1 MSLARRSLQVVAF
14 VCTLIVGVASMA
26 VIITQTT
33 WFKEWLRGFIVRQAE
48 DYVNGRLSIG
58 RLDGNL
64 FFGVDLEDVDVTMNG
79 KSVVDVKNVG
89 LDYNAMT
96 LIKGDVVLDS
106 IKIERPILRLEQ
118 TAEGW
123 NLANLIKTKTPDNPN
138 NKRTLEI
145 GEIGVADATVYVDSK
160 PVGTSG
166 VTIPERIDRIDASVG
181 VKSNAKELA
190 VDVNHVS
197 LRAANPQF
205 GVNAL
210 SGVIR
215 KSDTEIDF
223 DNVALRTEETS
234 LQVNGTIKNLDSKT
248 PVLSIKASSDK
259 FAVNELAKI
268 VPALRGYDLQPAFEL
283 TAIGPADNMALSVN
297 AREKTVG
304 NVVADLKVDALDPQ
318 RRIAGTAHVTH
329 LNVGPV
335 AKSPT
340 LKSDITGQARFDVAL
355 PSDRLP
361 MRGTYAV
368 NAERVQV
375 IGYEAR
381 NVVAN
386 GRIDGETL
394 TVNAKAVAYGGNAT
408 TAGTVKMG
416 EPLALDLHGQA
427 ARLDL
432 RNLPP
437 SLNAP
442 GVPSNLQFAYTV
454 KSRGPVFSGSV
465 RMQPSTLA
473 GATIARG
480 TTAEFTIGNGAPTYA
495 ASGEVSN
502 LDLQQVGRGFNI
514 PALTA
519 DRYRSRVNASFNVK
533 GSGGGRYP
541 LSIDADGMVVDSE
554 LFGASFP
561 RLSFATSLS
570 NGDARVT
577 ALGQFAN
584 LDPALV
590 SGNERIAG
598 KLSGSIDI
606 MTTIRQYGNGVTPE
620 SIDASGHIDLAD
632 SAIGGVQIDSAV
644 VQGEYANREGRLD
657 QLSIVGAD
665 VNVSG
670 QGPIALNETGSS
682 NVQLHV
688 ETPSLERVGKLI
700 NQPLTGGVVVDAYV
714 TGNGNELYVDG
725 TLQGSNLGQ
734 GENNAL
740 SLTSTFDVSV
750 PQLDA
755 QRAAVH
761 ASNEA
766 TFVQVGGQK
775 INQLLADVTY
785 GQSKVYFS
793 ATAKQEQRQL
803 DAGGTVALH
812 PDHQEIHLPDL
823 ALRTQQ
829 IEWRTAPGSEAA
841 IRYGNDR
848 IAVDNM
854 QLVSGDQRITANGVV
869 GSSTEALKVQA
880 ENVDVA
886 QLNQLALGQPGQVS
900 GRLNANATITGSTSD
915 PHVAGEFALT
925 QGAFRQF
932 KFESLGGKV
941 DYAQPGV
948 TLDVKLQQNP
958 NAWLTAKGVAPVSLL
973 RPNPPEM
980 GHEHQAPAPGEAID
994 IQVQS
999 SPIDLGLIQ
1008 GFTSSVSNVMG
1019 TLQANF
1025 KVTGSGYDPHLDGA
1039 IEVRNGAFAVPD
1051 LGTSYTGLDT
1061 RIDLK
1066 PDAVTITEMRILD
1079 NHGNPMTI
1087 GGELAVHERSVGG
1100 VNVNVKSDNFKVI
1113 DNKMGNV
1120 RVNTDLRLT
1129 GEVIKPRLEGTV
1141 ALETGQ
1147 VDVAE
1152 LLQQFGKKAYATEA
1166 TELPFED
1173 ANTAAQKVRSN
1184 ADIPA
1189 DANTRTPNAGADT
1202 APNVAAVA
1210 KEAQEKTKAPEITPQ
1225 EQPNVF
1231 NALALN
1237 VKVSVPDDLVLKG
1250 QDIRTGEG
1258 GTSLGNM
1265 SITVGGDVDVTKDPG
1280 DTMRLRGE
1288 IRTIRGYYT
1297 FQGRR
1302 FELLRDGRIRFVGT
1316 DEINPLLDL
1325 QARRVIQ
1332 GVEAFINVRG
1342 TMTMP
1347 ELSFRSNPPLEEAD
1361 ILSLIIFNQPV
1372 NELGEGQQA
1381 SLAQRAGD
1389 LASGY
1394 VASGLARSIGT
1405 ALNLNEF
1412 EIQAQGEN
1420 GAGPS
1425 VMLGQQVGKN
1435 LFFRMRQGFGSVQS
1449 TEFILEYQLR
1459 DYLRLQATAAETSG
1473 GTQRIQFRRVERG
1486 GLDLIFFFAY

>member
-14 VCTLIVGVASMA
+14 VCTLIVGVTSMA
-26 VIITQTT
+26 VIVTQTT

-79 KSVVDVKNVG
+79 KTVVDVKNVG
-89 LDYNAMT
+89 LDYNAFT
-96 LIKGDVVLDS
+96 FIKGDVVLDA
-106 IKIERPILRLEQ
+106 IKVERPILRLEQ
-118 TAEGW
+118 TAQGW

-138 NKRTLEI
+138 NKRTIEI
-145 GEIGVADATVYVDSK
+145 GEIGIADATLYVDSQ
-160 PVGTSG
+160 PVGTAG
-166 VTIPERIDRIDASVG
+166 IDVPDRIDRIDASVG

-190 VDVNHVS
+190 VDINHVS

-223 DNVALRTEETS
+223 DNVALRTEQTS

-248 PVLSIKASSDK
+248 PVLNIKASSDK
-259 FAVNELAKI
+259 FAVNELARI

-283 TAIGPADNMALSVN
+283 TANGPADRMALSVN
-297 AREKTVG
+297 ARDKSVG
-304 NVVADLKVDALDPQ
+304 NVVADVTMDALEPA

-340 LKSDITGQARFDVAL
+340 LKSDITGQARFDLAL
-355 PSDRLP
+355 PSERLP
-361 MRGTYAV
+361 LSGTYTV

-381 NVVAN
+381 DVVAN
-386 GRIDGETL
+386 GRIDGQTI
-394 TVNAKAVAYGGNAT
+394 TVNAKAAAYGGNAT
-408 TAGTVKMG
+408 AAGTVKAG
-416 EPLALDLHGQA
+416 QPLALDLHGQA
-427 ARLDL
+427 AHVDL

-437 SLNAP
+437 QLNAP

-454 KSRGPVFSGSV
+454 QGRGPVFSGTV
-465 RMQPSTLA
+465 NMEPSTLA

-480 TTAEFTIGNGAPTYA
+480 TTGEFTVGNGAPTYA
-495 ASGEVSN
+495 ANGQVSD

-514 PALTA
+514 PALAA
-519 DRYRSRVNASFNVK
+519 DRYRSRVNAMFDVK
-533 GSGGGRYP
+533 GSGGGKYP
-541 LSIDADGMVVDSE
+541 LTIDASGTVVDSE
-554 LFGASFP
+554 MFGASFP
-561 RLSFATSLS
+561 RLDFATNLS
-570 NGDARVT
+570 GGDAHVT
-577 ALGQFAN
+577 AVGQFAN
-584 LDPALV
+584 LDPAQV
-590 SGNERIAG
+590 SGNERVAG
-598 KLSGSIDI
+598 KLTGSVDV
-606 MTTIRQYGNGVTPE
+606 MTTIRQYAEGVTPD
-620 SIDASGHIDLAD
+620 SIDASGHVDL
-632 SAIGGVQIDSAV
+632 SASTIGGVDIDSAV
-644 VQGEYANREGRLD
+644 VQGQYANREGRLD
-657 QLSIVGAD
+657 QLSIMGAD
-665 VNVSG
+665 VSVTG

-682 NVQLHV
+682 NVALHI
-688 ETPSLERVGKLI
+688 ETPSLERIGKLV
-700 NQPLTGGVVVDAYV
+700 NQPLTGGAIVDAYV
-714 TGNGNELYVDG
+714 TGNGNELYVNG

-734 GENNAL
+734 GDNNAL

-766 TFVQVGGQK
+766 TFLQVGGQK
-775 INQLLADVTY
+775 INQLFADVTY

-803 DAGGTVALH
+803 DAGGTVILH

-823 ALRTQQ
+823 ILRSQQ
-829 IEWRTAPGSEAA
+829 IEWRTAPGSEPA
-841 IRYGNDR
+841 IQYGKDR
-848 IAVDNM
+848 IAVNNM
-854 QLVSGDQRITANGVV
+854 QLVSGDQRIIANGVV
-869 GSSTEALKVQA
+869 GSANEALKVQA

-886 QLNQLALGQPGQVS
+886 QLNQLALGQPGQVT

-941 DYAQPGV
+941 EYAQPGV

-958 NAWLTAKGVAPVSLL
+958 NAWLTAKGFAPISAL
-973 RPNPPEM
+973 RPTPAEM
-980 GHEHQAPAPGEAID
+980 AHQHHEPAAGEAID
-994 IQVQS
+994 IRVES

-1008 GFTSSVSNVMG
+1008 GFTSYVTNVMG

-1039 IEVRNGAFAVPD
+1039 IEVHNGAFALPD

-1079 NHGNPMTI
+1079 NHGDAMTI
-1087 GGELAVHERSVGG
+1087 GGQLAVHERAVGG

-1120 RVNTDLRLT
+1120 RLNTDVRLT
-1129 GEVIKPRLEGTV
+1129 GEVLKPRVEGTV
-1141 ALETGQ
+1141 AVETGQ
-1147 VDVAE
+1147 IDVAE

-1173 ANTAAQKVRSN
+1173 ANTAGEKVRSN

-1189 DANTRTPNAGADT
+1189 DANTRTPNSGADT
-1202 APNVAAVA
+1202 APNLSAVA
-1210 KEAQEKTKAPEITPQ
+1210 KETTANTEAPKVTPE
-1225 EQPNVF
+1225 EQPTVF

-1237 VKVSVPDDLVLKG
+1237 VKVTVPDDLVLKG

-1265 SITVGGDVDVTKDPG
+1265 AITVGGDVDVTKEPG
-1280 DTMRLRGE
+1280 DTMRIRGD
-1288 IRTIRGYYT
+1288 IRTIRGFYT

-1302 FELLRDGRIRFVGT
+1302 FELMRDGRIRFVGT
-1316 DEINPLLDL
+1316 DEIDPILDL

-1361 ILSLIIFNQPV
+1361 ILSLIVFNQPI

-1381 SLAQRAGD
+1381 SLAERAGD

-1394 VASGLARSIGT
+1394 LASGLARSIGN

-1435 LFFRMRQGFGSVQS
+1435 LFFRVRQGFGSAQS
-1449 TEFILEYQLR
+1449 TEFILEYQLA
-1459 DYLRLQATAAETSG
+1459 DFLRLQATAAETSA

-1486 GLDLIFFFAY
+1486 GIDLIFFFAY

>member
-14 VCTLIVGVASMA
+14 VCTLIVGVTSMA
-26 VIITQTT
+26 VIVTQTT

-64 FFGVDLEDVDVTMNG
+64 FFGVELEDVDVTMNG

-89 LDYNAMT
+89 LDYNAFT
-96 LIKGDVVLDS
+96 FIRGGVVLDT
-106 IKIERPILRLEQ
+106 IKIERPILRLER
-118 TAEGW
+118 TSEGW
-123 NLANLIKTKTPDNPN
+123 NLANLIKARTPDNPN
-138 NKRTLEI
+138 SRKSIEI
-145 GEIGVADATVYVDSK
+145 GEIGIADATLYVDDT

-166 VTIPERIDRIDASVG
+166 VDIPERIDRIDASVG
-181 VKSNAKELA
+181 VKSNQNELA
-190 VDVNHVS
+190 VDINHVS
-197 LRAANPQF
+197 LRAANPRF

-234 LQVNGTIKNLDSKT
+234 LQVNGTIKNLDSKV
-248 PVLSIKASSDK
+248 PVVSIKASSDK
-259 FAVNELAKI
+259 FAVNELARI

-283 TAIGPADNMALSVN
+283 TAVGPADKMAVSVN

-304 NVVADLKVDALDPQ
+304 NIVADVTMDALDPQ
-318 RRIAGTAHVTH
+318 RRIAGTAHVNH
-329 LNVGPV
+329 LNVGPI

-340 LKSDITGQARFDVAL
+340 VKSDITGQARFDLTL
-355 PSDRLP
+355 PSDRVPL
-361 MRGTYAV
+361 RGTYAV
-368 NAERVQV
+368 NAERVKV
-375 IGYEAR
+375 VGYEAR
-381 NVVAN
+381 NVVAS
-386 GRIDGETL
+386 GRLDGQTIA
-394 TVNAKAVAYGGNAT
+394 VNAKAVAYGGNAT
-408 TAGTVKMG
+408 AVGTVKTG
-416 EPLALDLHGQA
+416 EQLSLDLHGQA
-427 ARLDL
+427 AHVDL

-437 SLNAP
+437 QVNAP

-454 KSRGPVFSGSV
+454 KGRGPVFSGTV
-465 RMQPSTLA
+465 RMETSTLA

-480 TTAEFTIGNGAPTYA
+480 TTGEFAVGNGAPSYA
-495 ASGEVSN
+495 ANGQVAN

-514 PALTA
+514 TALAA
-519 DRYRSRVNASFNVK
+519 DRYRSRVNATFNVK

-541 LSIDADGMVVDSE
+541 LTIDANGMVVDSE
-554 LFGASFP
+554 MFGASFS
-561 RLSFATSLS
+561 RLDFATSLS
-570 NGDARVT
+570 DGNARVT
-577 ALGQFAN
+577 AVGQFAN

-590 SGNERIAG
+590 SGNERVAG
-598 KLSGSIDI
+598 KLTGSVDV
-606 MTTIRQYGNGVTPE
+606 MTTIRQYADGVTPE
-620 SIDASGHIDLAD
+620 SIDASGHVDLAD
-632 SAIGGVQIDSAV
+632 STLGGVQIDSAV
-644 VQGEYANREGRLD
+644 VEGQYANREGRLD
-657 QLSIVGAD
+657 DLSIMGPD
-665 VNVSG
+665 VNVTG
-670 QGPIALNETGSS
+670 QGPIALNESGSS
-682 NVQLHV
+682 NVKLHI
-688 ETPSLERVGKLI
+688 ETPSLERIGKLI
-700 NQPLTGGVVVDAYV
+700 DQPMTGGAVVDAYV
-714 TGNGNELYVDG
+714 TGNGNELFVNG
-725 TLQGSNLGQ
+725 TLQGSNIGQ
-734 GENNAL
+734 GENNVL
-740 SLTSTFDVSV
+740 SLTSTFDAAI

-755 QRAAVH
+755 QQAAIH
-761 ASNEA
+761 SSNEA
-766 TFVQVGGQK
+766 TFLQVGGQK

-793 ATAKQEQRQL
+793 ATAKQDKRQL
-803 DAGGTVALH
+803 DAGGTVVLH

-823 ALRTQQ
+823 SLKTQQ
-829 IEWRTAPGSEAA
+829 IEWRTAQGSEAA
-841 IRYGNDR
+841 IQYGKDR
-848 IAVDNM
+848 IAVNNL
-854 QLVSGDQRITANGVV
+854 QLVSGDQRIVANGVV
-869 GSSTEALKVQA
+869 GSPTEALQVQA

-886 QLNQLALGQPGQVS
+886 QLNQLALGQPGQVA
-900 GRLNANATITGSTSD
+900 GRLSANATVTGSTSA
-915 PHVAGEFALT
+915 PHVAGEFNLT

-932 KFESLGGKV
+932 KFESFGGKV
-941 DYAQPGV
+941 DYAEPGV

-958 NAWLTAKGVAPVSLL
+958 MAWISAKGFAPVSTF

-980 GHEHQAPAPGEAID
+980 GHEHQAPAAGESID

-999 SPIDLGLIQ
+999 NAIDLGVIQ
-1008 GFTSSVSNVMG
+1008 GFTSAVSNVTG

-1039 IEVRNGAFAVPD
+1039 IEVKNGGFAIPD
-1051 LGTSYTGLDT
+1051 LGTTYTGIDT
-1061 RIDLK
+1061 HIDLK
-1066 PDAVTITEMRILD
+1066 PDAVSITQMRILD
-1079 NHGNPMTI
+1079 NHGDAMTI
-1087 GGELAVHERSVGG
+1087 GGQLAVHERSVGG
-1100 VNVNVKSDNFKVI
+1100 VDVSVKSDNFKVI

-1120 RVNTDLRLT
+1120 RVNTDVHLT
-1129 GEVIKPRLEGTV
+1129 GEVLKPRVEGTI

-1147 VDVAE
+1147 IDVAE
-1152 LLQQFGKKAYATEA
+1152 LLQQFGEKAYATEA
-1166 TELPFED
+1166 TELPFENTND
-1173 ANTAAQKVRSN
+1173 AAARVRSN

-1189 DANTRTPNAGADT
+1189 EANARTPNGGADT

-1210 KEAQEKTKAPEITPQ
+1210 KETTANTKAPEVTPD
-1225 EQPNVF
+1225 EQPSVF

-1237 VKVSVPDDLVLKG
+1237 LKVSVPDDLVLKG
-1250 QDIRTGEG
+1250 QDIKTGSG

-1265 SITVGGDVDVTKDPG
+1265 SVTVGGDVQVTKDPG
-1280 DTMRLRGE
+1280 DTMRLRGD
-1288 IRTIRGYYT
+1288 IRTIRGFYT

-1302 FELLRDGRIRFVGT
+1302 FDLLRDGRIRFVGT

-1347 ELSFRSNPPLEEAD
+1347 ELSFRSSPPLEEAD
-1361 ILSLIIFNQPV
+1361 ILSLIVFNQPI

-1394 VASGLARSIGT
+1394 LASGLARSIGS

-1420 GAGPS
+1420 GAGPT

-1435 LFFRMRQGFGSVQS
+1435 LFFRLRQGFGQVQA

-1486 GLDLIFFFAY
+1486 GIDLIFFFAY